1 MFINST
7 LIFCLIPELQEFLAG
22 MKISGVH
29 ASPDLKELL
38 FNLRG
43 RSRAADLFFSAHPED
58 CRIEVWHDD
67 GEDQEEHFQKTNL
80 FRAAVGGYVQQ
91 VAQLGF
97 DRVIRI
103 SCEKKTQFGA
113 GDSLD
118 LIFEMTGRY
127 SNLILVKEDQRI
139 VDCLRKIDVTRSSFR
154 QILPGEAYLPLPPAK
169 RRNPLSIDKEK
180 FCELIQASQTTAHER
195 LVSGFMGVDRLI
207 ADQIV
212 NRADLD
218 PEKRTSDFG
227 PDEIERLWEAF
238 SQTFAGI
245 SGHDLSVKVVV
256 DGNGYPEAISC
267 LDLPLIPDHQKI
279 AFDSPNSA
287 IRTFFSLKPER
298 EGREKEI
305 RRLSRIVQ
313 RGLKRLKHRA
323 KKIEDDLAQAERSEE
338 FKRCGELLM
347 LNKER
352 IKKGQSSVRLTDEF
366 DPRRPEMDISLDPKH
381 SATRN
386 AQIYFK
392 KYKKAKDALSV
403 IKKRNSETEDQV
415 SNLEQ
420 IRDHL
425 DTADRSVDL
434 ETIRR
439 SLTRLGFLKEPKPR
453 ATKGKQKEILGRTFL
468 TKSGSEI
475 LVGRNNRENDHLTFK
490 LARPDDL
497 WFHAQDVPGSHVLLK
512 RKDKKTEPSS
522 SEIKEAAQVAA
533 YYSKARGEKKAAV
546 IYTQAKYVR
555 KPKKG
560 KPGLALV
567 EREKGIVV
575 QPGLPA
581 G

>member
-7 LIFCLIPELQEFLAG
+7 LIFCLIPELKEILLG

-29 ASPDLKELL
+29 ASSDLKELL

-43 RSRAADLFFSAHPED
+43 RSRGADLVFSAHSGD
-58 CRIEVWHDD
+58 CRIEVW
-67 GEDQEEHFQKTNL
+67 DQDQGDRKEHFQKTNL
-80 FRAAVGGYVQQ
+80 FSAAVGGYVRQ
-91 VAQLGF
+91 VEQLGF
-97 DRVIRI
+97 DRAIKI
-103 SCEKKTQFGA
+103 SCEKKTPFGA
-113 GDSLD
+113 GDSFD
-118 LIFEMTGRY
+118 LIFELTGRY

-139 VDCLRKIDVTRSSFR
+139 VDCLRKIDATRSSVR

-180 FCELIQASQTTAHER
+180 FCELIQASQTTASER

-218 PEKRTSDFG
+218 PKKKTSDFA
-227 PDEIERLWEAF
+227 PDETERLWEAL

-245 SGHDLSVKVVV
+245 SGYDLSVTVVV
-256 DGNGYPEAISC
+256 DGNGYPQAISC
-267 LDLPLIPDHQKI
+267 LDLPLIPDHRKI
-279 AFDSPNSA
+279 AFDSLNSA
-287 IRTFFSLKPER
+287 IRAFFSLRLRTEK
-298 EGREKEI
+298 REKEI

-313 RGLKRLKHRA
+313 RSLKRLKHRA
-323 KKIEDDLAQAERSEE
+323 KKIEDDRGQAERSEE

-347 LNKER
+347 LNKEHV
-352 IKKGQSSVRLTDEF
+352 KKGQGSVRLTDVF
-366 DPRRPEMDISLDPKH
+366 DPESPEVEVPLDPKH
-381 SATRN
+381 SPTRN

-403 IKKRNSETEDQV
+403 IEKRRSETEDQV
-415 SNLEQ
+415 IQLER
-420 IRDHL
+420 IREQLETD
-425 DTADRSVDL
+425 DRSVDL
-434 ETIRR
+434 EPIRR
-439 SLTRLGFLKEPKPR
+439 SLTRLGFLKEQKPR
-453 ATKGKQKEILGRTFL
+453 ATKGKQKETLGRTFL
-468 TKSGSEI
+468 TRSGCEI
-475 LVGRNNRENDHLTFK
+475 LVGRNNKENDYLTFK
-490 LARPDDL
+490 IARPDDL

-522 SEIKEAAQVAA
+522 SEIREAAQVAA
-533 YYSKARGEKKAAV
+533 YYSKARRETKAAV

-575 QPGLPA
+575 QPALP
-581 G
+581 GG